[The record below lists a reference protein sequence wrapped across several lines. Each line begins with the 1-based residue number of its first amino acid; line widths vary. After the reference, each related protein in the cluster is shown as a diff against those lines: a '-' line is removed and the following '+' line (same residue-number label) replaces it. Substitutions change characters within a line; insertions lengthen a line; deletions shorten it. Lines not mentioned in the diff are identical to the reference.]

1 MAKSNYLGLP
11 ENVKFCKSCVIS
23 NQRPSSVIE
32 FKNTENEQKPTIEF
46 NEDGLCSACEYQNLK
61 ANEIDWEKRE
71 KELKIL
77 CDKYRGNGTEYDC
90 IIPGSGGKDSAFTSH
105 ILKYKYGLN
114 PLTVTWAPHKYTEIG
129 WKNFESWIHK
139 GGFDNVLF
147 TPNGKLHAHLT
158 RLAFL
163 NLFHPFQPFIL
174 GQKLIGPRLA
184 KKFGIKLIFYG
195 ENQAEYGN
203 KIKDNFNKKFDK
215 KFYSINSFEDIILGG
230 EKISNI
236 VKNSNFKISEF
247 LPYLPFIE
255 GENKTDDL
263 DYQYLGYYLKWDP
276 QECYYYASEHTGFE
290 ANTERTQGSYSKYSS
305 IDDKIDYFHYY
316 TTYIKFGLGRAS
328 YDAAQEIR
336 NGKITRDEGVGL
348 VKKFDSEFPTN
359 FFKDF
364 LDYINLS
371 ESDFF
376 DTVEKFR
383 STHLWKKTKDQ
394 WELRNKIWDQ
404 TN

>member
-32 FKNTENEQKPTIEF
+32 FKNTENEQKPTIDF

-61 ANEIDWEKRE
+61 AKEIDWEKRE
-71 KELKIL
+71 KELEIL

-129 WKNFESWIHK
+129 WKNFESWTHK
-139 GGFDNVLF
+139 GGFDNLLF

-163 NLFHPFQPFIL
+163 NLLHPFQPFIV
-174 GQKLIGPRLA
+174 GQKLIGPKLA

-215 KFYSINSFEDIILGG
+215 KFYSINSLDDIILGG

-336 NGKITRDEGVGL
+336 NGKINREEGIQL

-359 FFKDF
+359 YFKDF
-364 LDYINLS
+364 LEYINLT
-371 ESDFF
+371 EREFF
-376 DTVEKFR
+376 DTIEKFR
-383 STHLWKKTKDQ
+383 SSHLWKKDKDQ
-394 WELRNKIWDQ
+394 WELKNKIWDQ
-404 TN
+404 